1 VLKRFFDII
10 LSLFGLILLSP
21 LLIFLRLLIKGEDGG
36 PIFYRGVRVG
46 RYGKPFKIFKFR
58 TMVIN
63 AEEIGGPSTADDD
76 PRITRI
82 GRFLREYKLDELP
95 QLKCGYRN

>member
-1 VLKRFFDII
+1 
-10 LSLFGLILLSP
+10 
-21 LLIFLRLLIKGEDGG
+21 
-36 PIFYRGVRVG
+36 
-46 RYGKPFKIFKFR
+46 
-58 TMVIN
+58 MIN

>member
-1 VLKRFFDII
+1 M

-21 LLIFLRLLIKGEDGG
+21 VLIFLGLLIKGQDGG
-36 PIFYRGVRVG
+36 PIFYRGARVG
-46 RYGKPFKIFKFR
+46 QYGKPFKIFKFR

-63 AEEIGGPSTADDD
+63 TEEIGGPSTADD